1 MWTSDIFK
9 KEVALHAILYIAQH
23 VERKDIHKICKI
35 LYFADR
41 EHLSRYGRSITGDTY
56 IAMAFGPVP
65 SKVDDIFQAVRGDSY
80 FSDVAGDLKEYFE
93 FTNRFIIKP
102 KREADLDYLSESD
115 LECLDHAIAICKD
128 KDFGELTNL
137 SHDLAWQNTQRDRA
151 MSVKDILREAGDD
164 EEYVNY
170 IAGKLKTETSFHHG
184 LANQS
189 H

>member
-1 MWTSDIFK
+1 M
-9 KEVALHAILYIAQH
+9 
-23 VERKDIHKICKI
+23 
-35 LYFADR
+35 
-41 EHLSRYGRSITGDTY
+41 
-56 IAMAFGPVP
+56 
-65 SKVDDIFQAVRGDSY
+65 
-80 FSDVAGDLKEYFE
+80 
-93 FTNRFIIKP
+93 
-102 KREADLDYLSESD
+102 DYLSESD